1 MLNISGESKHPY
13 LILDLRR
20 NAFSVLPL
28 RMMFPV
34 GLSLYL
40 LYVHSLESF
49 FFFFNHKWVLNF
61 KKKIFLHLLG

>member
-1 MLNISGESKHPY
+1 MLNIIGESKHPY

-28 RMMFPV
+28 RMMFSV

-40 LYVHSLESF
+40 LYVHSLESCLF
-49 FFFFNHKWVLNF
+49 VCLFV
-61 KKKIFLHLLG
+61 